1 MAELYALIAVFGCV
15 FVAALWWALSGGSTS
30 RSAQVVAGS
39 DVFRQRLQ
47 ELDAERDRGALDEP
61 LFQQLKTDLERQ
73 LLEENSA
80 PEQAQRRES
89 LGWLAVAG
97 LALLF
102 LLVGLGLYRQLGAW
116 PELEVRQLQQTLEG
130 KRRFSPEDI
139 AQLSEAIET
148 SLGYRPDNPEL
159 RYWYAQL
166 AVERGDYDAAVE
178 SYRTLLAQSPDNAA
192 IMAQLAQ
199 ALFLQAERRLSPE
212 ARELMQRAVA
222 LQPNQTTALG
232 MLGMDAFEREE
243 YVAAVG
249 YWSTLLGNLHPQA
262 PQAEIIRQAQTR
274 AKQLA
279 LASGELSGI
288 EVVVEGP
295 ADIPGQGVLYVF
307 AKAADGSALPL
318 AVVRSS
324 PAGEWPKR
332 VVLTP
337 ADAMRADLS
346 LSQHDQIQLT
356 ARLSLSG
363 AVTPGS
369 GDFQGEYGP
378 LRWRE
383 HEGPVRLVLDKR
395 IP

>member
-1 MAELYALIAVFGCV
+1 MTELYVLVAVFGAG
-15 FVAALWWALSGGSTS
+15 FVAAVWWALSVSPSPSG
-30 RSAQVVAGS
+30 RAVAGS

-47 ELDAERDRGALDEP
+47 ELDAERERGALDEA

-73 LLEENSA
+73 LLEESTA
-80 PEQAQRRES
+80 AEQAPRRQG
-89 LGWLAVAG
+89 LGLPTVAG

-102 LLVGLGLYRQLGAW
+102 LLVGLGVYRQLGAW
-116 PELEVRQLQQTLEG
+116 PELEVRQLQQSLEG

-139 AQLSEAIET
+139 TELSEAIET
-148 SLGYRPDNPEL
+148 SLHFRPDNPEL

-166 AVERGDYDAAVE
+166 AVEQGDYSAAVE
-178 SYRTLLAQSPDNAA
+178 SYRALLAQAPDNPA

-212 ARELMQRAVA
+212 ARELMERAVA

-232 MLGMDAFEREE
+232 MLGMDAFERED
-243 YVAAVG
+243 YPAAVD
-249 YWSTLLGNLHPQA
+249 YWSTLLSNLHPQA

-279 LASGELSGI
+279 LASGDLAGI
-288 EVVVEGP
+288 EVVVEAP
-295 ADIPGQGVLYVF
+295 ADIPQQGVLYVF
-307 AKAADGSALPL
+307 AKAADGGALPL

-337 ADAMRADLS
+337 ADAMRADIS
-346 LSQHDQIQLT
+346 LSQHEKIQLT

-363 AVTPGS
+363 AVTAGS
-369 GDFQGEYGP
+369 GDLQGESGV

>member
-1 MAELYALIAVFGCV
+1 MTELYVLVAVFGAG
-15 FVAALWWALSGGSTS
+15 FVAAVWWALSVSPSPSG
-30 RSAQVVAGS
+30 RAVAGS

-47 ELDAERDRGALDEP
+47 ELDAERERGALDEA

-73 LLEENSA
+73 LLEESTA
-80 PEQAQRRES
+80 AEQAPRRQG
-89 LGWLAVAG
+89 LGLPTVAG

-102 LLVGLGLYRQLGAW
+102 LLVGLGVYRQLGAW
-116 PELEVRQLQQTLEG
+116 PELEVRQLQQSLEG

-139 AQLSEAIET
+139 TELSEAIET
-148 SLGYRPDNPEL
+148 SLHFRPDNPEL

-166 AVERGDYDAAVE
+166 AVEQGDYSAAVE
-178 SYRTLLAQSPDNAA
+178 SYRALLAQAPDNPA

-212 ARELMQRAVA
+212 ARELMERAVA

-232 MLGMDAFEREE
+232 MLGMDAFERED
-243 YVAAVG
+243 YPAAVD
-249 YWSTLLGNLHPQA
+249 YWSTLLSNLHPQA

-279 LASGELSGI
+279 LASGDLAGI
-288 EVVVEGP
+288 EVVIEAP
-295 ADIPGQGVLYVF
+295 ADIPQQGVLYVF
-307 AKAADGSALPL
+307 AKAADGGALPL

-337 ADAMRADLS
+337 ADAMRADIS
-346 LSQHDQIQLT
+346 LSQHEKIQLT

-363 AVTPGS
+363 AVTAGS
-369 GDFQGEYGP
+369 GDLQGESGV

>member
-1 MAELYALIAVFGCV
+1 MTELYVLVAVFGAG
-15 FVAALWWALSGGSTS
+15 FVAAVWWALSVSPSPSG
-30 RSAQVVAGS
+30 RAVAGS

-47 ELDAERDRGALDEP
+47 ELDVERERGALDEA

-73 LLEENSA
+73 LLEESTA
-80 PEQAQRRES
+80 AEQAPRREG
-89 LGWLAVAG
+89 LGLLTVAG

-102 LLVGLGLYRQLGAW
+102 LLVGLGVYRQLGAW
-116 PELEVRQLQQTLEG
+116 PELEVRQLQQSLEG

-139 AQLSEAIET
+139 TELSEAIET
-148 SLGYRPDNPEL
+148 SLHFRPDNPEL

-166 AVERGDYDAAVE
+166 AVEQGDYSAAVE
-178 SYRTLLAQSPDNAA
+178 SYRALLAQAPDNPA

-199 ALFLQAERRLSPE
+199 ALFLEAERRLSPE
-212 ARELMQRAVA
+212 ARELMERAVA

-232 MLGMDAFEREE
+232 MLGMDAFERED
-243 YVAAVG
+243 YPAAVD
-249 YWSTLLGNLHPQA
+249 YWSTLLSNLHPQA

-279 LASGELSGI
+279 LASGDLAGI
-288 EVVVEGP
+288 EVVVEAP
-295 ADIPGQGVLYVF
+295 ADIPQQGVLYVF
-307 AKAADGSALPL
+307 AKAADGGALPL

-337 ADAMRADLS
+337 ADAMRADIS
-346 LSQHDQIQLT
+346 LSQHEKIQLT

-363 AVTPGS
+363 AVTAGS
-369 GDFQGEYGP
+369 GDLQGESGV

>member
-1 MAELYALIAVFGCV
+1 MTELYVLVAVFGAG
-15 FVAALWWALSGGSTS
+15 FVAAVWWALSVSPSPSG
-30 RSAQVVAGS
+30 RAVAGS

-47 ELDAERDRGALDEP
+47 ELDAERERGALDEA

-73 LLEENSA
+73 LLEESTA
-80 PEQAQRRES
+80 AEQAPRRQG
-89 LGWLAVAG
+89 LGLPTVAG

-102 LLVGLGLYRQLGAW
+102 LLVGLGVYRQLGAW
-116 PELEVRQLQQTLEG
+116 PELEVRQLQQSLEG

-139 AQLSEAIET
+139 TELSEAIET
-148 SLGYRPDNPEL
+148 SLHFRPDNPEL

-166 AVERGDYDAAVE
+166 AVEQGDYSAAVE
-178 SYRTLLAQSPDNAA
+178 SYRALLAQAPDNPA

-212 ARELMQRAVA
+212 ARELMERAVA

-232 MLGMDAFEREE
+232 MLGMDAFERED
-243 YVAAVG
+243 YPAAVD
-249 YWSTLLGNLHPQA
+249 YWSTLLSNLHPQA

-279 LASGELSGI
+279 LASGDLAGI
-288 EVVVEGP
+288 EVVVEAP
-295 ADIPGQGVLYVF
+295 ADIPQQGVLDVF
-307 AKAADGSALPL
+307 GKAADGGALRL

-337 ADAMRADLS
+337 ADAMRADIS
-346 LSQHDQIQLT
+346 LSQHEKIQLT

-363 AVTPGS
+363 AVTAGS
-369 GDFQGEYGP
+369 GDLQGESGV